1 MLPSWLVRKAKQSG
15 VALHAEGRAV
25 RILGREHSFAKICV
39 GHVNRH
45 VTGRFLIPKVQWM
58 RQVMLD

>member
-1 MLPSWLVRKAKQSG
+1 MLPSWLVRKARHSG

-25 RILGREHSFAKICV
+25 RILGREHSFAKICA